1 MDELRYQIDLLNAMN
16 ERIQAEER
24 MYRLVCETSLDAYIY
39 IELTHKNIKTLGCFN
54 DFFPGLE
61 IKDVSDLIKIYSLV
75 EEQSV
80 LLLRDLLCRDTETVN
95 GATAT
100 FKLKDDNRFLE
111 VKVTIISDEKGN
123 PTDKIVRFRDITKIK
138 YNNDELTYMAYYD
151 MVTGLYNRNY
161 FVRLLSDY
169 ISKAER
175 ENALVSVMFIDL
187 DDFHSLNDG
196 MGMETGDEIVQQF
209 GQMLGDFK
217 GDNVVISHFN
227 ADMYCVAIYEPQGN
241 RTCDYIYRNLLE
253 KVKSPYRLLNGR
265 EVLLSFCAGVAEYPE
280 AASNALELI
289 NCAEIVMLKAK
300 KKGRGEIQYFD
311 ANILTEFIKNV
322 SIENKLKEAVFSQNF
337 VMNFQPQYYSNTR
350 ELRGVEALIRW
361 KDNDGKMIS
370 PALFIPIAEKNG
382 SIIPIGNFVIDES
395 IRIYSRWVRDY
406 DASFILS
413 LNISA
418 IQFRT
423 ENFTENFLDI
433 ISKYDVSP
441 ENIELEVTESVLI
454 DDFKDVV
461 DKLILLREYGIRISL
476 DDFGTGYS
484 SLAYLK
490 GLPID
495 TLKIDKSFVDTIT
508 TDENAR
514 IILESIVFMS
524 KKLGFETIAEGVET
538 QKQFDYICHVGCD
551 CTQGFF
557 LGKPM
562 DQRAVEDLIRQ

>member
-1 MDELRYQIDLLNAMN
+1 MDELRYQVDLLNAMN

-24 MYRLVCETSLDAYIY
+24 MYRLVCEASSDAYLYFDIQHRK
-39 IELTHKNIKTLGCFN
+39 ISTLGCWDDIFS
-54 DFFPGLE
+54 GVE
-61 IKDVSDLIKIYSLV
+61 IRDITDLSKLYSLV

-80 LLLRDLLCRDTETVN
+80 LLFRDLLYRENDSAN
-95 GATAT
+95 GTSAT
-100 FKLKDDNRFLE
+100 FKLANVNKYIE
-111 VKVTIISDEKGN
+111 VFVTIIYGDKGQV
-123 PTDKIVRFRDITKIK
+123 TDKVIRFRDITKIK
-138 YNNDELTYMAYYD
+138 YNNDELMYMAYYD
-151 MVTGLYNRNY
+151 MLTGLYNRNY
-161 FVRLLSDY
+161 FVRLLSEY
-169 ISKAER
+169 VNKAER
-175 ENALVSVMFIDL
+175 ENALVSVMFIDI

-196 MGMETGDEIVQQF
+196 MGIETGDEIVQQF
-209 GQMLGDFK
+209 GQMLGEFK
-217 GDNVVISHFN
+217 ADNVIISHFN
-227 ADMYCVAIYEPQGN
+227 ADIYCVAIYEPQGN
-241 RTCDYIYRNLLE
+241 RTCDYIYKSLLE
-253 KVKSPYRLLNGR
+253 KVKEPYKLINGR
-265 EVLLSFCAGVAEYPE
+265 EIMLSFCAGVAEYPE
-280 AASNALELI
+280 AAQNTLELI

-300 KKGRGEIQYFD
+300 KSGRGQIQYFD
-311 ANILTEFIKNV
+311 AGILNEFIKSV
-322 SIENKLKEAVFSQNF
+322 SIENKLKEAVFAQNF
-337 VMNFQPQYYSNTR
+337 TMNFQPQYYSESR
-350 ELRGVEALIRW
+350 KMRGVEALIRW
-361 KDNDGKMIS
+361 KDPDGNMIS

-395 IRIYSRWVRDY
+395 VRIYSHWIRDF
-406 DASFILS
+406 DADFILS

-433 ISKYDVSP
+433 IGKYDVDP
-441 ENIELEVTESVLI
+441 EKIEIEVTESVLI

-461 DKLILLREYGIRISL
+461 DKLVLLREYGIRVSL

-562 DQRAVEDLIRQ
+562 DQRAIEDLIR